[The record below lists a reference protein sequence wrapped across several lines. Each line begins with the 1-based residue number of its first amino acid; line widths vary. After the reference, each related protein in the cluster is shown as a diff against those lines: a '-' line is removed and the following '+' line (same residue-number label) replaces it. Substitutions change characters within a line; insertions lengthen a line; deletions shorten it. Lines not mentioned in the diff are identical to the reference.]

1 MKILVTGGC
10 GYIGSHTIVELVNA
24 GFDVISIDNYINS
37 EKWIMDRVAEITGK
51 KIENYEVD
59 LRDYNSTKYA
69 FDKNPD
75 VAGVIH
81 FAALKAVGESVEK
94 PLLYYENN
102 LLSLIN
108 ILKCMQEFNIDN
120 LIFSSSC
127 TVYGN
132 PEKLPVTEDSP
143 IGKAESPYGATKV
156 IGEQIIKDFSNAYS
170 KKVITLRYFNPVG
183 AHMGAKIG
191 ELPKGKPNNL
201 IPVITKTAIGKIPE
215 LTIFGNDYD
224 TKDGTCVRD
233 YIHVSD
239 VADAHV
245 LALKYLQNNS
255 ASSDGLYDIFN
266 LGTGDGV
273 SVLEMVQTFEK
284 VNDIKL
290 NYKFGPRRA
299 GDVVATYANNS
310 KIKKTLGWKQKHDLA
325 DIMKSAW
332 EWEKGL
338 SNLDT

>member
-10 GYIGSHTIVELVNA
+10 GYIGSHTTVELVNA

-37 EKWIMDRVAEITGK
+37 EKWIMDKVAEITGK
-51 KIENYEVD
+51 KIENYDVD
-59 LRDYNSTKYA
+59 LRDYNLTKSV
-69 FDKNPD
+69 FEKNSD
-75 VAGVIH
+75 IAGVIH

-108 ILKCMQEFNIDN
+108 ILKCMEEFNIDN

-156 IGEQIIKDFSNAYS
+156 IGEEIIKDFSNAYS
-170 KKVITLRYFNPVG
+170 KKVIALRYFNPVG
-183 AHMGAKIG
+183 AHMSAKIG
-191 ELPKGKPNNL
+191 ELPKGKPSNL
-201 IPVITKTAIGKIPE
+201 IPVITQTAIGKIPE

-255 ASSDGLYDIFN
+255 ATSNGLYDIFN

-273 SVLEMVQTFEK
+273 SVLEMVETFES

-299 GDVVATYANNS
+299 GDVIATYADNS
-310 KIKKTLGWKQKHDLA
+310 KIKKALGWKQKHNLA

-338 SNLDT
+338 GK